1 MTEKNV
7 DCNLD
12 KATLQLNWT
21 KAEEE
26 EQEVYALL
34 MLYFSG
40 RLDMIVYEW
49 WIATNPSAKGW
60 LFLVGKA

>member
-12 KATLQLNWT
+12 KATLQPNWT

-34 MLYFSG
+34 TLYFNG
-40 RLDMIVYEW
+40 RLDMIVYE
-49 WIATNPSAKGW
+49 
-60 LFLVGKA
+60 

>member
-40 RLDMIVYEW
+40 RLDMIVYE
-49 WIATNPSAKGW
+49 
-60 LFLVGKA
+60 